1 MATQQYDYL
10 VFIGRFEPFHNGHA
24 AVARHALGKAA
35 KVIFLV
41 GSADTPRTVKNPFT
55 VAERAVMIQAA
66 LADSAERL
74 IVRPLRDHLY
84 NESQWIANVQ
94 RSVAEAV
101 RADGGNAQARIGL
114 IGMDKDASSYY
125 LREFPQWPLV
135 DVNHTATLS
144 ATELRKFLFEANQI
158 DSHGGLMLIRANV
171 PAPVFDMLEAFRKS
185 SPAFKQLVAE
195 YQFIEQYRAAWAD
208 APYAPTFVT
217 TDAVVVHSGHVLLVR
232 RRAEPG
238 RGLWALPGGF
248 VGQHE
253 TLLDACLREL
263 REEIPR
269 LWYVIRDEGGREL
282 RHGPV
287 PDEFAGI
294 GGALDQVSQARLG
307 YLFGDDRIAGAR
319 LKRVDAGF
327 GPVRILT
334 TEKGRV
340 MSASRLLWMT
350 LSLFATLILPLLA
363 VMALVTAIATPKVVR
378 WSLRSLEP
386 VIAQARALDVERRGA
401 RLPESGVPD
410 EVRPLVSAVNGA
422 LARYDEGFER
432 RRRFLADAA
441 HELRTPIAILSAR
454 LEAMPASAE
463 RERLLQDVARMS
475 VLAEHLLDLQRLDRN
490 EPQLEPLELGELGQR
505 VAAELAPL
513 AIAAGYELA
522 FDAQALPVPVN
533 GDALAPFE
541 ANQAQRAAL
550 QRGRNTLVLEAVSGA
565 PEPATLRFEPAAA
578 QVR

>member
-101 RADGGNAQARIGL
+101 RADGGSAQARIGL

-195 YQFIEQYRAAWAD
+195 YQFVEQYRAAWAD

-263 REEIPR
+263 REETR
-269 LWYVIRDEGGREL
+269 LKVPLAVLKGSIKGERVFDHPDRSARGRTITHAFHFDFPAGEL
-282 RHGPV
+282 P
-287 PDEFAGI
+287 
-294 GGALDQVSQARLG
+294 QVRG
-307 YLFGDDRIAGAR
+307 GDDADKARWIAVSEA
-319 LKRVDAGF
+319 L
-327 GPVRILT
+327 
-334 TEKGRV
+334 E
-340 MSASRLLWMT
+340 MS
-350 LSLFATLILPLLA
+350 
-363 VMALVTAIATPKVVR
+363 
-378 WSLRSLEP
+378 
-386 VIAQARALDVERRGA
+386 
-401 RLPESGVPD
+401 
-410 EVRPLVSAVNGA
+410 
-422 LARYDEGFER
+422 
-432 RRRFLADAA
+432 
-441 HELRTPIAILSAR
+441 
-454 LEAMPASAE
+454 
-463 RERLLQDVARMS
+463 
-475 VLAEHLLDLQRLDRN
+475 
-490 EPQLEPLELGELGQR
+490 PQLFEDHLHILEYFLG
-505 VAAELAPL
+505 
-513 AIAAGYELA
+513 
-522 FDAQALPVPVN
+522 
-533 GDALAPFE
+533 
-541 ANQAQRAAL
+541 
-550 QRGRNTLVLEAVSGA
+550 RG
-565 PEPATLRFEPAAA
+565 
-578 QVR
+578 